1 MFRLEEEKQDI
12 FLKRIL
18 YICYIIYAI
27 TLAYAVYRNIIMED
41 YATLGMSVV
50 AMLLPFAVPFIFR
63 VFHFKPVY
71 EIYIVAVVFIY
82 FASLLGSSFFWYSY
96 PGFDKVVHFISGFMF
111 LLAAVMLFFYL
122 RKSDA
127 IKTKEDRNVWIVF
140 INAVNLAVAVCW
152 EFYEYLLL
160 VFFNNDAIRHYA
172 SGVHDSMTDMLC
184 AGLAGVLMTIYIVYN
199 WRRKKTTFITNI
211 YKKFYQRNIAGK

>member
-1 MFRLEEEKQDI
+1 MSKDEDKQEV

-18 YICYIIYAI
+18 YICCLVYAI
-27 TLAYAVYRNIIMED
+27 TLAYAMYQNIMAKD

-50 AMLLPFAVPFIFR
+50 ALLLPFAVPLLFR
-63 VFHFKPVY
+63 LFHFQPVY

-96 PGFDKVVHFISGFMF
+96 PGFDKVVHFFSGFMF

-122 RKSDA
+122 RKSDI

-140 INAVNLAVAVCW
+140 INAVNLAIAVCW
-152 EFYEYLLL
+152 EFYEYSLL
-160 VFFNNDAIRHYA
+160 VFFDNDAIRHYA

-184 AGLAGVLMTIYIVYN
+184 AGSAGVIMTIYIVYN
-199 WRRKKTTFITNI
+199 WKRNKTTFITNI
-211 YKKFYQRNIAGK
+211 YKKFYQRNIERK